1 STERMFRVTVG
12 VNGSEHSAD
21 DVECAGEIWAGID
34 EVEADALPNFG
45 RERMMVVL
53 EGDAV
58 EDHFVGP
65 DTHHLVVIPH
75 HPRSFVLRRVPFAL
89 HQYVAHV
96 GGRQRLGWIDD
107 DGAVHS
113 VGNMLENGRSPAV
126 VNKRAWS
133 GGRRSRGDAHWRNGG
148 GSVLWS
154 QWQGSPSAAKRG

>member
-1 STERMFRVTVG
+1 
-12 VNGSEHSAD
+12 D
-21 DVECAGEIWAGID
+21 L
-34 EVEADALPNFG
+34 EANALPNFG

-75 HPRSFVLRRVPFAL
+75 HPRSVVLRRVPFAL

-96 GGRQRLGWIDD
+96 GGRQRLRWIDD
-107 DGAVHS
+107 DRAVHP
-113 VGNMLENGRSPAV
+113 VRDMLQHWRSPAV

-133 GGRRSRGDAHWRNGG
+133 GGD
-148 GSVLWS
+148 
-154 QWQGSPSAAKRG
+154 K